1 MQEEWITDHAPVSL
15 YDIYGQTDVVQMLK
29 MSLQNEQISNMLFYG
44 RPSTGKTSTILAL
57 CREYYGDSF
66 FDCVLD
72 LNSVY
77 DIGINIV
84 RNDIKNFASTKSYT
98 GKKKII
104 LIDVDNITI
113 DAQYALRRIIEKYSN
128 NARFVLICINL
139 HKIIPSIYSR
149 CVIIKFT
156 SLNTCDAIRLFDTIL
171 EPHGCCIGADVGQLL
186 YETSNRD
193 IRMCI
198 NFIQCVSNV
207 KSVVEDDD
215 VLLHFYAIDR
225 IRFDKIKG
233 MIFANTTDN
242 REWYDTIVQTW
253 DPVVHMTIIFK
264 VLFVL
269 LVEAG
274 RSDTIQ
280 LLSDVE
286 YKFVTSGYKCPY
298 MCIHII
304 SVILEPI

>member
-1 MQEEWITDHAPVSL
+1 MQEDWVSEHVPL
-15 YDIYGQTDVVQMLK
+15 SLFDIYGQTDVVQMLK
-29 MSLQNEQISNMLFYG
+29 LSLQNEQISNMLFYG
-44 RPSTGKTSTILAL
+44 HPSTGKTSTILAL

-72 LNSVY
+72 LNSIY
-77 DIGINIV
+77 DMGINIV

-104 LIDVDNITI
+104 LIDVDIITI

-156 SLNTCDAIRLFDTIL
+156 SLDTHDATRLFQTVLKPYSCSIDA
-171 EPHGCCIGADVGQLL
+171 GVGSLL

-193 IRMCI
+193 IRVCL
-198 NFIQCVSNV
+198 NFIQSVSNTKNFV
-207 KSVVEDDD
+207 DEDD
-215 VLLHFYAIDR
+215 VLRHFYAVDR
-225 IRFDKIKG
+225 RQFSNIKN
-233 MIFANTTDN
+233 MVAANNSDA
-242 REWYDTIVQTW
+242 REWYDTLLQTW

-264 VLFVL
+264 VMFILCVDT
-269 LVEAG
+269 G
-274 RSDTIQ
+274 RSD
-280 LLSDVE
+280 LLQRLAGIE

-298 MCIHII
+298 MYMHII
-304 SVILEPI
+304 SVIFASV